1 MVTPEQTTNAVDV
14 SVTAAKVGSIAAH
27 VRENN
32 VAYLLGIGI
41 LHMLGI
47 TERVW
52 TYGSGMC

>member
-1 MVTPEQTTNAVDV
+1 MVVPEQTNAVEV
-14 SVTAAKVGSIAAH
+14 TATAAKVGSIAAH

>member
-1 MVTPEQTTNAVDV
+1 MVTPADTTGAVDV
-14 SVTAAKVGSIAAH
+14 SITAAKVGSIVAH
-27 VRENN
+27 IKNNN

-41 LHMLGI
+41 AHMIGI